1 MGTDSDSDSKIVCSS
16 DNYPSFLLSTTGFLV
31 MGFILGHISQSS
43 WKLFR
48 ILTKFYIYLCL
59 PCMAFSFAEVIS
71 EANST
76 VPGFLKK
83 NPIHIDVLINAST
96 SSIYWIG
103 VVGVFGAI
111 AVYKRDKS
119 FLLHGALTAQFIIH
133 GNDLTFGSKL
143 LDSSCRNETKD
154 PKIGDGRIDFIFLEL
169 PAIFLAFLIFLPLT
183 NGIVM
188 MSKRS
193 ACFRSFFLGVI
204 KQAAKMSLSYLA
216 LAVSVAVILGG
227 INKTLLTEVSDFGM
241 DIITFSKTLMTLLV
255 GVYLYHL
262 CMNMGVR
269 MESVSIKYCIFL
281 TLATNIGFTL
291 VSLCGNIV
299 CSQLKRC
306 TPWNPMSNSTTAAI
320 FISRS
325 CTPSSLYLQYYI
337 LKHTNEA
344 VNYTLSY
351 VGSTFVGTI
360 LMYVIMLVV
369 SAFSDNNEQNNPVYF
384 YNKTQRWAVLILNI
398 LFMILPAMMF
408 IRRRQS
414 KLRRMLLF
422 ILLSYLSNQLI
433 QAAYF
438 FTVRDIHNSTTKF
451 EAVISVGLMANFI
464 FSNVMVCFTV
474 LYQYYSFV
482 GRNLKLILCTV
493 LSGSLVFPTIL
504 HSAVILI
511 GNISAF
517 ENNSDVI
524 LFLNNT
530 DTDIPYGSGSYCF
543 LSVLSLVFFFAVM
556 CLYFRQPSNT
566 TLTYVSEETPLLS
579 NFSRTDSTS
588 NYDND
593 DREKFTAVKIFF
605 CYTFCTTFIGFFWVV
620 CRLAKWIMRIIEPV
634 ELVATVMT
642 DLSGFVFTLVFCITP
657 GHMNVEFER
666 LMYYPRRLKYLLQK
680 LKRLE
685 EEVDVNSL
693 TVLDVDRCRRFI
705 LYHRQTFI
713 NLYPMCTNEDL
724 LEFKG
729 STLIDFLLDTEVAD
743 CQGEAG
749 DICKSYL
756 KGGIFVR
763 KNGFGRVRQVTSIE
777 NSYYTFKDLEDLP
790 DFRKLS
796 SQRCYDL

>member
-1 MGTDSDSDSKIVCSS
+1 MGTDSDSDSRIVCSS
-16 DNYPSFLLSTTGFLV
+16 DNYPSFLLSTTGVLA
-31 MGFILGHISQSS
+31 MGFILGHISQSA

-59 PCMAFSFAEVIS
+59 PCMALSFAEVIS

-76 VPGFLKK
+76 VPGFLEK
-83 NPIHIDVLINAST
+83 NPIYIDVLINIST
-96 SSIYWIG
+96 SSIYWIC

-111 AVYKRDKS
+111 AVYQRDKR

-143 LDSSCRNETKD
+143 LDSSCRNETED
-154 PKIGDGRIDFIFLEL
+154 PKNGDGRIDFRFLEL

-193 ACFRSFFLGVI
+193 TCFRSFLSGVI

-216 LAVSVAVILGG
+216 LAVSIAVILGR
-227 INKTLLTEVSDFGM
+227 IDKTRLTEVSDFGM
-241 DIITFSKTLMTLLV
+241 NIITFSKTLMTLLV
-255 GVYLYHL
+255 GVYLYHV

-269 MESVSIKYCIFL
+269 TESVSLKYCIFL
-281 TLATNIGFTL
+281 TLATSIGFTL
-291 VSLCGNIV
+291 VSFGNNVV
-299 CSQLKRC
+299 CYLIGGC
-306 TPWNPMSNSTTAAI
+306 TTWSLRSDKVVI

-344 VNYTLSY
+344 VNYILSY

-360 LMYVIMLVV
+360 LMYVILLVV
-369 SAFSDNNEQNNPVYF
+369 SAVSKKDEQNNPVYL

-414 KLRRMLLF
+414 RLRRMLLF

-433 QAAYF
+433 QAVYF
-438 FTVRDIHNSTTKF
+438 FTVRDINNSTTKF
-451 EAVISVGLMANFI
+451 EAVTLSNHFISKMNLKINATKFEAVISGALMIHFI

-493 LSGSLVFPTIL
+493 LSGSTVLPTIL
-504 HSAVILI
+504 YIAII
-511 GNISAF
+511 GDTGDISAF

-530 DTDIPYGSGSYCF
+530 NTDIPYGSGSYCF
-543 LSVLSLVFFFAVM
+543 LSVLSLAFYFAVM
-556 CLYFRQPSNT
+556 CLYFRRPSNT

-579 NFSRTDSTS
+579 NLSRTDSTS

-593 DREKFTAVKIFF
+593 DLEKFTASENIF
-605 CYTFCTTFIGFFWVV
+605 
-620 CRLAKWIMRIIEPV
+620 
-634 ELVATVMT
+634 
-642 DLSGFVFTLVFCITP
+642 
-657 GHMNVEFER
+657 
-666 LMYYPRRLKYLLQK
+666 LLH
-680 LKRLE
+680 
-685 EEVDVNSL
+685 V
-693 TVLDVDRCRRFI
+693 
-705 LYHRQTFI
+705 LYHFHRFR
-713 NLYPMCTNEDL
+713 L
-724 LEFKG
+724 G
-729 STLIDFLLDTEVAD
+729 SM
-743 CQGEAG
+743 
-749 DICKSYL
+749 
-756 KGGIFVR
+756 
-763 KNGFGRVRQVTSIE
+763 
-777 NSYYTFKDLEDLP
+777 
-790 DFRKLS
+790 
-796 SQRCYDL
+796 